1 MLTLVAW
8 SLTLILGLL
17 GNFRFNTTLLLGSF
31 LKFLICGGLLFLL
44 SSPIVLLTL
53 LMKSYVPP
61 IILTVII
68 TMTNLM
74 LVNSKH
80 KDLFPWTATLDI
92 ANNELQPHIHQS
104 ILISSLQQQQFS
116 DLLQHYSILRE

>member
-8 SLTLILGLL
+8 TLTLLLGLI
-17 GNFRFNTTLLLGSF
+17 GSFPGFSITLLLGS
-31 LKFLICGGLLFLL
+31 LIKFLICGGLLFLL

-53 LMKSYVPP
+53 VMKTYVPP
-61 IILTVII
+61 IILTIII

-74 LVNSKH
+74 IVNSKH

-92 ANNELQPHIHQS
+92 ANNELQVT
-104 ILISSLQQQQFS
+104 
-116 DLLQHYSILRE
+116 YY

>member
-1 MLTLVAW
+1 M
-8 SLTLILGLL
+8 
-17 GNFRFNTTLLLGSF
+17 
-31 LKFLICGGLLFLL
+31 

-53 LMKSYVPP
+53 VMKSYVPP

-92 ANNELQPHIHQS
+92 ANNELQPTYPPEYSYIIIAVTTISGFIATLFYFKRVDIH
-104 ILISSLQQQQFS
+104 
-116 DLLQHYSILRE
+116 

>member
-1 MLTLVAW
+1 
-8 SLTLILGLL
+8 
-17 GNFRFNTTLLLGSF
+17 
-31 LKFLICGGLLFLL
+31 
-44 SSPIVLLTL
+44 
-53 LMKSYVPP
+53 MKSYVPP

-92 ANNELQPHIHQS
+92 ANNELQPTYPPEYSYIIIKEQR
-104 ILISSLQQQQFS
+104 FS
-116 DLLQHYSILRE
+116 DLLQHYSILRVDIH